1 MQIETNPL
9 HDIPNETSVA
19 ARNLYNVQ
27 HIYLRI
33 GDQMDA
39 ILSRVN
45 VGLFDSTS
53 SMNQTSLSRLALTSA
68 FQLAEGLSDVQA
80 AQSTYQRLD
89 WKYALC
95 LPIKHP
101 GISEY
106 ELCRFRQGLYM
117 SLVGQRQFSVLLAE
131 LRRVGLFPRSTAPLL
146 DTQGAL
152 DRICQITL
160 LYTLDLAIKEALGML
175 VATAPDWLLGH
186 VSPHWYERYSTRR
199 VNPGHRYA
207 AEDLQV
213 EANRLGTDVLHLL
226 AALQQEDS
234 GDLAQKRETK
244 TLNRL
249 FQAQFTS
256 SDDVVQWEPVNCAD
270 CSFYY
275 PISGGR
281 DYG

>member
-33 GDQMDA
+33 GDQLNT

-45 VGLFDSTS
+45 VELFDSTS
-53 SMNQTSLSRLALTSA
+53 SMNQIALSRLALTSA
-68 FQLAEGLSDVQA
+68 FQLAEGLSDIQA

-95 LPIKHP
+95 LPVKHP

-106 ELCRFRQGLYM
+106 ELCRFRQGLYI
-117 SLVGQRQFSVLLAE
+117 SPVAQRQFSVLLAE

-146 DTQGAL
+146 DTLGAL
-152 DRICQITL
+152 DRICQITR

-175 VATAPDWLLGH
+175 VASAPDWLLGH

-199 VNPGHRYA
+199 VNPGHRFA
-207 AEDLQV
+207 AEDLQI

-226 AALQQEDS
+226 DALQQEDA
-234 GDLAQKRETK
+234 GNLAQKPEIK
-244 TLNRL
+244 TLHHL
-249 FQAQFTS
+249 FHAQFTT
-256 SDDVVQWEPVNCAD
+256 SDDAVQWQPVNCAD

-275 PISGGR
+275 PIRGGQN
-281 DYG
+281 